1 MKRNRPKRSPEWS
14 TLQQKWTSRTRTVK
28 WLHEKSHRTA
38 TLHRRIDLINMYERE
53 SEQINLNKKYFRNLL
68 NQSILYF
75 RIP

>member
-38 TLHRRIDLINMYERE
+38 TLHRRIDLINMIAFWKFCIMWRVIFYEGW
-53 SEQINLNKKYFRNLL
+53 F
-68 NQSILYF
+68 
-75 RIP
+75 